1 MKYTI
6 ITKEVWT
13 NKYHVDANSPEEA
26 KKILETGSLNMNYFA
41 YNDDE
46 KALPLYFEEFV
57 NIDVLD

>member
-26 KKILETGSLNMNYFA
+26 KKAVETGSLNKDYFA
-41 YNDDE
+41 YNGS
-46 KALPLYFEEFV
+46 KVAQPLYFEEFV
-57 NIDVLD
+57 NIDILD